1 MMQKNISY
9 QHVQVRFGGYK
20 YLMGKLSKLRRR
32 VAALI
37 MLIREDWAVTG
48 RDWTLP
54 AFRALAVHRFGFW
67 VTERQGGTWRSILLW
82 MYRMMYRYIRN
93 HYGIE
98 IPVSAIIGR
107 RLMLVHQ
114 HGIVFHWKCE
124 VGDDC
129 VIRHNVTLGAGHPGR
144 SIHDG
149 PKIGNKVEIGVG
161 AVIFA
166 GVTIGDGVTIGPNA
180 VVMSNV
186 PIGAKVF
193 VDPPRVLR
201 GIIGMQGTTK
211 DKVGLDQKP
220 EA

>member
-1 MMQKNISY
+1 MA
-9 QHVQVRFGGYK
+9 R
-20 YLMGKLSKLRRR
+20 LSKFRRR
-32 VAALI
+32 VAELI

-54 AFRALAVHRFGFW
+54 AFQALAVHRFGFW
-67 VTERQGGTWRSILLW
+67 VTARKGGTWRSILLW
-82 MYRMMYRYIRN
+82 MYQVMYRYVRN

-107 RLMLVHQ
+107 RLRLVHQ

-180 VVMSNV
+180 VVMSNI
-186 PIGAKVF
+186 PIGARVF
-193 VDPPRVLR
+193 VDPPRVLQ
-201 GIIGMQGTTK
+201 GMIGMQGATK
-211 DKVGLDQKP
+211 GKAGLDQKP
-220 EA
+220 EV